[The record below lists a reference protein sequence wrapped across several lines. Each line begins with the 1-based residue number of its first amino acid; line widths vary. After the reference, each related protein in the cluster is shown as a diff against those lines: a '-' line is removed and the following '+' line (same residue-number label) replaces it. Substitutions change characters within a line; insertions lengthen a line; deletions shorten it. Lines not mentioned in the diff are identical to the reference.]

1 MKPSIIPALC
11 AVAMLIPQATLLGQE
26 PTPPA
31 IRLLQKMEF
40 EKTAI
45 ESAGAMFEPMMDQF
59 GQLGLPPEAL
69 LEIRAATEK
78 FMNDIFS
85 DPEIF
90 QGVAKIY
97 ENNFTPAELEEL
109 ILFYDSPIGRKIIAA
124 QPAITQATAELT
136 MKATMENQALFQKEI
151 ARIMEKHQ
159 NPGQPEG
166 GEQQ

>member
-1 MKPSIIPALC
+1 MKNSLIPALC
-11 AVAMLIPQATLLGQE
+11 AFAILIPHTQLMAEE
-26 PTPPA
+26 PLSPA

-69 LEIRAATEK
+69 LEIRAATDR

-85 DPEIF
+85 NPEMF
-90 QGVAKIY
+90 EGVAKIY
-97 ENNFTPAELEEL
+97 EDNFTPAELEEL

-136 MKATMENQALFQKEI
+136 MKATMEKQAVFQQEI
-151 ARIMEKHQ
+151 TRIMEKHQ
-159 NPGQPEG
+159 NA
-166 GEQQ
+166 EQAEEADQQ